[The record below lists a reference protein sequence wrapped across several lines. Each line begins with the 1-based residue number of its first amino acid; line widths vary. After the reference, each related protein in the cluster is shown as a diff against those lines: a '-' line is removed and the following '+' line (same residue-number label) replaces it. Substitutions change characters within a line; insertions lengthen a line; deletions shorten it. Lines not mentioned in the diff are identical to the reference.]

1 MLHITTGMQL
11 FLHISH
17 DPRAMQVADT
27 GLEQEEWQPVPPNAK
42 EHAMAETPVF
52 RNAPVANE
60 ADRVA
65 LKEKRPPLP
74 LPPIKRPV
82 TPPAPIQG
90 GGPSGFY
97 TGIYCSI
104 PKAVREMS
112 KWKHNVVN

>member
-1 MLHITTGMQL
+1 MQL
-11 FLHISH
+11 FFHISH
-17 DPRAMQVADT
+17 DPRALQVADT
-27 GLEQEEWQPVPPNAK
+27 GLEQEEWQPIPPNA
-42 EHAMAETPVF
+42 EQHTAAETPVF